1 MQPPR
6 TVGNVREGQTDDQM
20 RILESELRILEIEG
34 QKREREFNELLK
46 DLLRLQP
53 DTLSPGPERTS
64 VTNIR
69 TWMMECMRSLQSVT
83 QRSQPLEPL
92 RTSAMLSHASISKA
106 DSLNGLS
113 FPKSAS
119 FKASARSCIAPG
131 NIWSLESSLFLRCT
145 LPLYLTAEFYNDRR
159 KCSFTDCPFFL
170 FLVRERRCPWR

>member
-92 RTSAMLSHASISKA
+92 RNSAMLSHASISKA
-106 DSLNGLS
+106 DSLNGIS

-159 KCSFTDCPFFL
+159 KCSFTDCSFSPPIF
-170 FLVRERRCPWR
+170 